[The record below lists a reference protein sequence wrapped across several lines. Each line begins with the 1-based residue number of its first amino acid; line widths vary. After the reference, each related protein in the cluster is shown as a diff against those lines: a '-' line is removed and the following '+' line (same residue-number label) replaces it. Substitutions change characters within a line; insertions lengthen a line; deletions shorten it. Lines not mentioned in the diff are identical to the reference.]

1 MMDHLL
7 VTGLAND
14 VHGRDQNSHTGLYN
28 SEECSA
34 KDRHAGGHGKD
45 ELSSLGKNKAEEL
58 YFLLFH

>member
-7 VTGLAND
+7 VTDLAND
-14 VHGRDQNSHTGLYN
+14 VHGRDQNSHTRWYN
-28 SEECSA
+28 SEESSA
-34 KDRHAGGHGKD
+34 EDHPAGGRGID